1 MGWDVDG
8 GQGMLRRPRVVL
20 CFISHHV
27 RERTV
32 VGSVFTDL
40 EMTASESS
48 RVSGTATMP
57 TFGYE
62 WVHDEATNLRC
73 SSLVSYMCYE

>member
-1 MGWDVDG
+1 M
-8 GQGMLRRPRVVL
+8 
-20 CFISHHV
+20 

-73 SSLVSYMCYE
+73 SSLVSHMCYV